1 MVPCLFFLL
10 ALYCTYRCCSTKY
23 IRKEFSD
30 LSDTEKRSHDLTLT
44 VIAEIISRDFNIMK
58 NSDQDENE
66 VREVFAA
73 SVLDEYNFFFDV
85 FKKSIK

>member
-1 MVPCLFFLL
+1 M
-10 ALYCTYRCCSTKY
+10 
-23 IRKEFSD
+23 
-30 LSDTEKRSHDLTLT
+30 SDTEKRAHDLTLT

>member
-1 MVPCLFFLL
+1 M
-10 ALYCTYRCCSTKY
+10 
-23 IRKEFSD
+23 SD
-30 LSDTEKRSHDLTLT
+30 IEKRAHDLTLT